1 MTLRAIGDAVI
12 TTDAQGAVV
21 WMNPVAKA
29 LTGWLS
35 GQARE
40 QPLEA
45 VFSVIGIADRQPLV
59 QLKQKCLSSAE
70 VGNAAAHSILVSRHG
85 QEIGIDS
92 SVSPIFHENGAALGV
107 VIVFRD
113 VTEQRRL

>member
-59 QLKQKCLSSAE
+59 QPKQKCLSSAE
-70 VGNAAAHSILVSRHG
+70 VGNAAAHSILVSRYG
-85 QEIGIDS
+85 QPLGIDRS
-92 SVSPIFHENGAALGV
+92 ASPIFHENGVALGV
-107 VIVFRD
+107 EIVFRD